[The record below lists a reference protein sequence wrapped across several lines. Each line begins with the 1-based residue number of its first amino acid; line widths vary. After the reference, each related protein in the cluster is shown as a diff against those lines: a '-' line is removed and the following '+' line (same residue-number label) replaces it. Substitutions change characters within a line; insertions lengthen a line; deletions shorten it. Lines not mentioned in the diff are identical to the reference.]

1 MDLIVSHPT
10 KNISG
15 EVILPASKSISNRA
29 LIINALSGANVKV
42 GNLAKCDDTDV
53 LLKCLCSADNR
64 FDIGAAGTAMRF
76 LTAYLSNKSGDW
88 QITGSERMKQR
99 PIGILVNALNRLGAE
114 IHYTENE
121 GFPPLSIKG
130 KALEGGYLELNGGVS
145 SQFISALLMIAPT
158 LKKGLKLHL
167 VGNIVS
173 KPYIRMTLEML
184 HEFGVE
190 STWEEND
197 ITIAPQPLK
206 PIIYDVESDWSAAS
220 YWYAI
225 TALCEEGEIKLPNL
239 YRKSLQGDS
248 QLKEIFTN
256 LGVETIF
263 DERGIILYKSKI
275 PQSKFCYNFE
285 CEPDIAQTV
294 VVTCCVLKK
303 SFHFKG
309 LQTLKIKETNRIEA
323 LINECK
329 KLGYVLYEPNEGELA
344 WDGTLC
350 EKEIVPEIETYKDHR
365 MAMAFAPACIKLG
378 EIKIK
383 DAMVVTKSYPNFWE
397 DLISMGFEI
406 RK

>member
-1 MDLIVSHPT
+1 
-10 KNISG
+10 
-15 EVILPASKSISNRA
+15 
-29 LIINALSGANVKV
+29 
-42 GNLAKCDDTDV
+42 
-53 LLKCLCSADNR
+53 
-64 FDIGAAGTAMRF
+64 
-76 LTAYLSNKSGDW
+76 
-88 QITGSERMKQR
+88 
-99 PIGILVNALNRLGAE
+99 
-114 IHYTENE
+114 
-121 GFPPLSIKG
+121 
-130 KALEGGYLELNGGVS
+130 
-145 SQFISALLMIAPT
+145 
-158 LKKGLKLHL
+158 
-167 VGNIVS
+167 
-173 KPYIRMTLEML
+173 ML
-184 HEFGVE
+184 FR
-190 STWEEND
+190 S
-197 ITIAPQPLK
+197 
-206 PIIYDVESDWSAAS
+206 
-220 YWYAI
+220 
-225 TALCEEGEIKLPNL
+225 